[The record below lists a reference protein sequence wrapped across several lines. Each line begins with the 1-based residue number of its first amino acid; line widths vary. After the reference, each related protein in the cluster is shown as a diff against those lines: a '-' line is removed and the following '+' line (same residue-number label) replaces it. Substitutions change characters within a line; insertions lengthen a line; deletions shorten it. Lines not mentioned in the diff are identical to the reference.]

1 MITTLNLSYRI
12 KPVNSTPISKLLC
25 TKRFLVQV
33 VIGYLR
39 DLDDIAVLRPLTSQ
53 QYQLPRG
60 RFSDPGIDGIDNP
73 PCSQKNTLT
82 PAYPSRVPRNAWR
95 PFDRSDGIKRVYVV
109 L

>member
-12 KPVNSTPISKLLC
+12 KPVNSTPISLLLC

-73 PCSQKNTLT
+73 PTQPKTHSLKPMLPRVRRTLG
-82 PAYPSRVPRNAWR
+82 
-95 PFDRSDGIKRVYVV
+95 DG
-109 L
+109 LTGQTE